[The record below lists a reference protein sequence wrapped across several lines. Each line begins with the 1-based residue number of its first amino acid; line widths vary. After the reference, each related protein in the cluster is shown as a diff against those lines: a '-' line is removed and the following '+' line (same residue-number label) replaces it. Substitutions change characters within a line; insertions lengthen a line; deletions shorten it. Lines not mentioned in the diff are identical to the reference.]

1 MKPAEP
7 ISDRHADSIAAVIRS
22 REHVVAQQAAGTSEQ
37 RRPNVILILADDM
50 GYSDLG
56 CFGSEIR
63 TPTIDGLAKGGMRFS
78 QAYNCA
84 RCCPSRAA
92 LLTGLYPHQSGV
104 GHMVADMGVPGY
116 QGYLND
122 RCVTITEVLRLAGY
136 RTLMSGKWHVGGHF
150 GSNPAQWIPG
160 IPGYPTPR
168 QRGFDHFYGTLAGAV
183 SYFNPHVLLRDD
195 TMIEPEGDS
204 YYFTDAVADEA
215 VKMLQQRAGEDQPFF
230 LHLAFNA
237 PHWPLHALPEDIAR
251 YVGRYRQ
258 GWDTLR
264 TQRHEVLRDSGIL
277 SRKWAISPRD
287 EKAPPWSDIADPD
300 WEDLR
305 MAVYAAQIDSMDQ
318 GIARVLAELRR
329 QGVEDNTMVIFLSD
343 NGGCAE
349 FLMEDGMKG
358 FQLHH
363 TRDHQPM
370 RIGNRRDWLP
380 GGEDTYMSYDLPWA
394 NASNTPFRLFKHWAH
409 EGGISTPMIVHW
421 PGVIEPGRIV
431 HEPCHFIDIMPT
443 LLAAA
448 GAPYPESYE
457 GREILPPAG
466 ESLLPALRGDSWTR
480 QQAIY
485 WEHEG
490 NKAVRLANFKLVARF
505 PGPWELYDIAEDRT
519 ELHDL
524 SSYYQDT
531 TRKMEH
537 AYDDFAARCGVL
549 PWAERPWLGNRI
561 R

>member
-1 MKPAEP
+1 MTSAAPA
-7 ISDRHADSIAAVIRS
+7 S
-22 REHVVAQQAAGTSEQ
+22 
-37 RRPNVILILADDM
+37 RPNVVLILVDDM
-50 GYSDLG
+50 GFSDIG
-56 CFGSEIR
+56 CYGSEIA
-63 TPTIDGLAKGGMRFS
+63 TPNLDALAAGGVRLTQM
-78 QAYNCA
+78 YNGA
-84 RCCPSRAA
+84 RCCPTRAS
-92 LLTGLYPHQSGV
+92 LLTGLYAQQAGV
-104 GHMVADMGVPGY
+104 GHMVQDLGAPGY
-116 QGYLND
+116 QGYLNVY
-122 RCVTITEVLRLAGY
+122 CVTLAEALRPSGY
-136 RTLMSGKWHVGGHF
+136 RTLMAGKWHVGGQY
-150 GSNPAQWIPG
+150 GRDADQWHAGEPG
-160 IPGYPTPR
+160 FPTPL
-168 QRGFDHFYGTLAGAV
+168 QRGFDHHYGTLAGAG
-183 SYFNPHVLLRDD
+183 SYFNPHTLMRDG
-195 TMIEPEGDS
+195 EYVQPEGDD
-204 YYFTDAVADEA
+204 YYYTDAIGQEA
-215 VKMLQQRAGEDQPFF
+215 AGMIEQAAEDNVPFF
-230 LHLAFNA
+230 SYVAFTA

-251 YVGRYRQ
+251 YRGRYTD
-258 GWDTLR
+258 GWDSLR
-264 TQRHEVLRDSGIL
+264 AARYARMRELGIL
-277 SRKWAISPRD
+277 PTDWEVSPRD
-287 EKAPPWSDIADPD
+287 LQAPAWESLSAEDQD
-300 WEDLR
+300 WEDAR
-305 MAVYAAQIDSMDQ
+305 MATYAAQVTRMDRNVGVVLEALQ
-318 GIARVLAELRR
+318 RSGIAENTLVL
-329 QGVEDNTMVIFLSD
+329 FLSD

-349 FLMEDGMKG
+349 LLREDGRNESAPP
-358 FQLHH
+358 L
-363 TRDHQPM
+363 TRDGRPV
-370 RIGNRRDWLP
+370 RTGNVHGIMP
-380 GGEDTYMSYDLPWA
+380 GPADTYMSYDLPWA